1 MSENGKLRREI
12 EMETVIPKVS
22 FTGYPD
28 GKTAQRFQ
36 AGVETEVPKVYAYI
50 LRQKGLI
57 NERPI
62 RKHSPDK
69 SDE

>member
-1 MSENGKLRREI
+1 MSEDAKPRRVV

-36 AGVETEVPKVYAYI
+36 ADVETEVPKVYAYI

-62 RKHSPDK
+62 RKPSPEK